1 MKFIKQLRP
10 YLPPLAVLA
19 ILLGFSLLNSV
30 YICGEVS
37 RWQVQLRQADALA
50 QSNRWEDASSTLADS
65 YRDWQTRQ
73 TYLHIVSEHDAIND
87 AEAMYRRAA
96 AFAAVKED
104 SEFRAELADLIDQLR
119 LLSEMEQCSIK
130 NVL

>member
-1 MKFIKQLRP
+1 MKFTKQLRP
-10 YLPPLAVLA
+10 YAPPLAVLA
-19 ILLGFSLLNSV
+19 ILLAFSLGNSV
-30 YICGEVS
+30 YIRGEVS
-37 RWQVQLRQADALA
+37 RWQTQLRQADALA
-50 QSNRWEDASSTLADS
+50 QSKRWEDASSALTDS
-65 YRDWQTRQ
+65 YRDWQHRQ

-96 AFAAVKED
+96 AFAATEED